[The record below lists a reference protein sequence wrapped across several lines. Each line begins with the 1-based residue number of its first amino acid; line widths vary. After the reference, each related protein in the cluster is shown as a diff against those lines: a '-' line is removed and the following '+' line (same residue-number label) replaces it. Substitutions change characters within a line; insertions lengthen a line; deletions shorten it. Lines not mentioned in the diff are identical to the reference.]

1 MADSTRRSFPPA
13 PTAARALL
21 IQGHPRENSFNHALG
36 AAWADGAR
44 SVGLDV
50 DVVRAADLDFAPRLL
65 EGTDQPLEP
74 DLADLQ
80 DRIARAAHLTLAAPV
95 WWGSTPALV
104 KGLIDRTLQTG
115 WAYGKDH
122 RGNPI
127 GASPDA
133 AGACSSRW
141 TPRSGG
147 TASCTAAAPPG
158 TCATPRSG
166 SVASSRRGCRCSR
179 ASSPPPQRSATG
191 CWSKPPRPVEPMA
204 RLCSVGCRLP
214 PWSRWRPDSPH
225 ALAAAFAKMASLTYC
240 ARPGARLS

>member
-127 GASPDA
+127 G
-133 AGACSSRW
+133 GL
-141 TPRSGG
+141 TGRSGRLLF
-147 TASCTAAAPPG
+147 TMDAPKWWDRLLYG
-158 TCATPRSG
+158 
-166 SVASSRRGCRCSR
+166 
-179 ASSPPPQRSATG
+179 RSATRHVRDATFWFCG
-191 CWSKPPRPVEPMA
+191 IKPA
-204 RLCSVGCRLP
+204 RVSMFASIESTTAAQRDRMLKQAAEAGRADGEAVLRRLP
-214 PWSRWRPDSPH
+214 AP
-225 ALAAAFAKMASLTYC
+225 ALEQVAA
-240 ARPGARLS
+240 R